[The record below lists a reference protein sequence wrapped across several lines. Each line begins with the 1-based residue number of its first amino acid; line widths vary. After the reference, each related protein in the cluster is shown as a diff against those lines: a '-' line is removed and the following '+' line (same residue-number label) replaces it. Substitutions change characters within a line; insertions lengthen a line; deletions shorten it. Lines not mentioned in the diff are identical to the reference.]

1 MGIRP
6 SLQNVTASFF
16 SLKWNFSKKLIH
28 PTSLIMTKYPKKS
41 SIHVCIYIYMKYVS
55 KTIAYVNTCAC
66 GVISFHP
73 FRFDSSGSDAMPF
86 HSWLFPAA
94 EMAFGSTG
102 FLRATLPLTM
112 SDPGTHQKQALKLK
126 NRRTGENQPTFVIP
140 LRVGTQ
146 SCLHR
151 LKLLVLDSSCRVRER
166 WSRSQLELFSLQTY
180 SKQCN

>member
-1 MGIRP
+1 
-6 SLQNVTASFF
+6 
-16 SLKWNFSKKLIH
+16 
-28 PTSLIMTKYPKKS
+28 MTKYPKNL
-41 SIHVCIYIYMKYVS
+41 VYMCIYIYMKYVS
-55 KTIAYVNTCAC
+55 KTIAYVNTCTC

-94 EMAFGSTG
+94 EMTFGSTD
-102 FLRATLPLTM
+102 FLRATLPLTR
-112 SDPGTHQKQALKLK
+112 SVPGTHQKQTLKLK

-151 LKLLVLDSSCRVRER
+151 LKLFVLASSCRVRER
-166 WSRSQLELFSLQTY
+166 WFRSQLELFSLQTY